1 MHCKLICIHLTK
13 RLKLKKND
21 TIEFEERADFLE
33 NDKLVELTVTND
45 YFKSVQS
52 KIIERG
58 AKLIVGPRGTG
69 KTHQF
74 RFAYSQCIEDKNKP
88 LAIYVN
94 FGKYYNLEPLLFNS
108 SNAIQIFH
116 SWVLAKIVHSTYS
129 LLSDLN
135 KSEILLTEEGI
146 FEKQNLEKFI
156 QQAERFTAIPNDDE
170 LILNIG
176 IKKIID
182 ILENLALKLKR
193 KRIILLL
200 DDAALTLTPDY
211 MVEFFDIFRSLKTFK
226 ISPKASV
233 YPGTTEYGPRFHLG
247 QDAEEVKMWLDVE
260 DDNFSHFMDEF
271 LSTRLNLKS
280 QIDPDII
287 EIFKF
292 ASFGIPR
299 AFMTLLRSYLNQK
312 SERSQVKFN
321 NVLDSHSDLI
331 KQEYLSLKIK
341 LPQYKSII
349 ETGLVLFDKI
359 IDELTKANKKES
371 NTKEILFGIEKE
383 KDTFK
388 YKRMIKLL
396 IEAGLLYDKGSSS
409 EGSLSYNRY
418 SPHYLFLI
426 KNRAFS
432 QTRGFSAKDI
442 HRVLKLKANKRPL
455 RRKFSTL
462 LDTEQLNS
470 IKLDLPACLNCG
482 TARLTEEQK
491 FCHNCGRPLVGKSSF
506 DYFITISIDQ
516 LPLTEWQKQKILNE
530 TEFKT
535 VGDVLQS
542 QNPAADLRKA
552 KGIGQVKS
560 SNIYN
565 MIQGLIDELLG

>member
-1 MHCKLICIHLTK
+1 M
-13 RLKLKKND
+13 KKSNI
-21 TIEFEERADFLE
+21 IEFEERADFLE

-45 YFKSVQS
+45 YFESVQS

-74 RFAYSQCIEDKNKP
+74 RFAYNKCIKEKNKP

-116 SWVLAKIVHSTYS
+116 SWVLAKIIDSTYS
-129 LLSDLN
+129 LLEDLN
-135 KSEILLTEEGI
+135 KNNIILSKEDI
-146 FEKQNLEKFI
+146 FQKINLQKFI
-156 QQAERFTAIPNDDE
+156 QQAERFTSIPKNDE

-176 IKKIID
+176 IKKVVD
-182 ILENLALKLKR
+182 ILESLALKLKR

-211 MVEFFDIFRSLKTFK
+211 MIEFFDIFRSLKTSK

-233 YPGTTEYGPRFHLG
+233 YPGTTQYGPRFHLG

-260 DDNFSHFMDEF
+260 DDNFSIFMDKF
-271 LSTRLNLKS
+271 LSTRLNLRS
-280 QIDPDII
+280 EIDPDII

-312 SERSQVKFN
+312 SERSQVKYN
-321 NVLDSHSDLI
+321 NVLSTHSSLI
-331 KQEYLSLKIK
+331 KQEYLSLIIK

-349 ETGLVLFDKI
+349 ETGLILFENI
-359 IDELTKANKKES
+359 TQELTSANKK
-371 NTKEILFGIEKE
+371 NNNNKEILFGIEKE
-383 KDTFK
+383 KDTYK
-388 YKRMIKLL
+388 YKRMIKFL

-409 EGSLSYNRY
+409 EGHLSYNRY

-426 KNRAFS
+426 QNRAFS
-432 QTRGFSAKDI
+432 EPRGFNVKDI
-442 HRVLKLKANKRPL
+442 HRRLKLKANKRPL
-455 RRKFSTL
+455 RRKFSSL
-462 LDTEQLNS
+462 LDHDQLSN
-470 IKLDLPACLNCG
+470 IRLDLPACLNCG

-506 DYFITISIDQ
+506 DYFITITIDM

-552 KGIGQVKS
+552 KGIGKVKS

-565 MIQGLIDELLG
+565 MIQGLVDELLG